1 MVNFGK
7 KIVKYRVTILV
18 ISILLLIPSAFGY
31 INTKVNY
38 DILYYLPGDIDTMVG
53 QDILLEDFG
62 KGAFSMFMVEGM
74 QNKDV
79 SELKKKIEQVDGV
92 DSVIWYDS
100 ILDISVPTELLPE
113 KLLDVFQNGDTTLM
127 AIFFENTTSASETM
141 EAIEEIRR
149 IGDKQC
155 FLAGMSAVVTDTK
168 NLSDQE
174 TPIYVMIAVLLSVLV
189 LSVTMDS
196 FLAPFMFLLSI
207 GMAIVY
213 NLGSNYFFG
222 EVSYITKA
230 LSAVLQLG
238 VTMDYSIF
246 LWHSYRENQERFP
259 NDKNRAMAH
268 AISNTLTSVVGS
280 SITTIAGFIALCFMS
295 FTLGKDL
302 GLVMAKGVVFGVV
315 GCITILPS
323 MILIFDRALEKTMH
337 RPLIPDIG
345 KCAGFIT
352 KHSWVFVALFLA
364 ILFPAL
370 YGYTHTDV
378 YYNLDRTLPKELS
391 SITANEKLERD
402 FNMNSIHMVLAD
414 TSLDGRTAAEM
425 LKELDRVDGISFAL
439 GFDSFAG
446 GAVPGDFFPEELTS
460 KLKGDRYQLM
470 LVASEYKVASDE
482 VNAQIEL
489 LNDIVKKYDPKGM
502 VIGEAP
508 CTKDL
513 IEITDVDFQTVS
525 TVSILAVFVIIAF
538 VFRSISLPVLLVAVI
553 EFAIFINMGIPCFT
567 KTELPFIASIVIGT
581 IQLGATVDYAILM
594 TTRYRKER
602 SRGNE
607 KLDAVTT
614 ALSTSMSSILISA
627 FCFFAATFGVGLY
640 SDIDMISSLCSLM
653 ARGALI
659 SMVVVNC
666 VLPSM
671 LLLFDRVVIKTS
683 YNFLGGRNTAD
694 KKAGERNK
702 SKENQLA

>member
-1 MVNFGK
+1 
-7 KIVKYRVTILV
+7 
-18 ISILLLIPSAFGY
+18 
-31 INTKVNY
+31 
-38 DILYYLPGDIDTMVG
+38 
-53 QDILLEDFG
+53 
-62 KGAFSMFMVEGM
+62 
-74 QNKDV
+74 
-79 SELKKKIEQVDGV
+79 
-92 DSVIWYDS
+92 
-100 ILDISVPTELLPE
+100 
-113 KLLDVFQNGDTTLM
+113 
-127 AIFFENTTSASETM
+127 
-141 EAIEEIRR
+141 
-149 IGDKQC
+149 
-155 FLAGMSAVVTDTK
+155 
-168 NLSDQE
+168 
-174 TPIYVMIAVLLSVLV
+174 
-189 LSVTMDS
+189 
-196 FLAPFMFLLSI
+196 
-207 GMAIVY
+207 
-213 NLGSNYFFG
+213 
-222 EVSYITKA
+222 
-230 LSAVLQLG
+230 
-238 VTMDYSIF
+238 
-246 LWHSYRENQERFP
+246 
-259 NDKNRAMAH
+259 
-268 AISNTLTSVVGS
+268 
-280 SITTIAGFIALCFMS
+280 
-295 FTLGKDL
+295 
-302 GLVMAKGVVFGVV
+302 
-315 GCITILPS
+315 
-323 MILIFDRALEKTMH
+323 
-337 RPLIPDIG
+337 
-345 KCAGFIT
+345 
-352 KHSWVFVALFLA
+352 
-364 ILFPAL
+364 
-370 YGYTHTDV
+370 
-378 YYNLDRTLPKELS
+378 
-391 SITANEKLERD
+391 
-402 FNMNSIHMVLAD
+402 MNSIHMVLAD

-683 YNFLGGRNTAD
+683 YNFLGGRKTAD

>member
-7 KIVKYRVTILV
+7 KIVKYRVPILV

-79 SELKKKIEQVDGV
+79 SELKKKIEHVDGV

-127 AIFFENTTSASETM
+127 AIFF
-141 EAIEEIRR
+141 EEIRR

-553 EFAIFINMGIPCFT
+553 EFAIFINMGIHH
-567 KTELPFIASIVIGT
+567 
-581 IQLGATVDYAILM
+581 LGA
-594 TTRYRKER
+594 
-602 SRGNE
+602 GN
-607 KLDAVTT
+607 
-614 ALSTSMSSILISA
+614 
-627 FCFFAATFGVGLY
+627 
-640 SDIDMISSLCSLM
+640 
-653 ARGALI
+653 
-659 SMVVVNC
+659 
-666 VLPSM
+666 
-671 LLLFDRVVIKTS
+671 
-683 YNFLGGRNTAD
+683 
-694 KKAGERNK
+694 
-702 SKENQLA
+702 